1 MTRTFAV
8 CSSLVVA
15 LSVCLIAQ
23 QGRDVVQAPATG
35 TAQIAGT
42 VVTTEQPPAPIR
54 RAILSLRGEGGTQ
67 VEAVTD
73 DNGAFAFTSLPADR
87 YSLVAS
93 KPGYVPANYGSKRPG
108 GSGTPIV
115 IAAGQRVIAAMT
127 MPRGSVITGI
137 VRDELGRPVPG
148 VALSALRYVTS
159 AQTGERMLQEVTIG
173 SAGLVVQNYS
183 ADAFPGTATTDDRGM
198 YRIFGLAPGNYVIAA
213 TVRTRFSNP
222 TAASDVHQITAVDV
236 QRAERLLRGA
246 GVASSDTP
254 NDRADTSRVDYAPVY
269 HPAAISQA
277 DAATITLG
285 PAEER
290 AGIDVLLR
298 MVPTATIRGTL
309 TGPDGSPI
317 YNAQVSVMDP
327 EYGPGR
333 VGRATRSNADGEFVI
348 AGVPPG
354 RYQMQAAGYPDR
366 LFGTADISLEGRDIS
381 VALTAR
387 PGMTI
392 SGRVVFDGTSRAPA
406 PSNSLVFL
414 QRQTFAT
421 GSPVYEMSP
430 DGTFKLSSI
439 PPGRYRL
446 VVNGRPPAGWILRS
460 SMVNGV
466 DGSDIAF
473 DIKQNENI
481 DNVVVTLTDRPAE
494 ISGVLQSAAG
504 QPAPEYGLIVFS
516 ADARF
521 HVARSRRTRFVRPD
535 ITGRFIVRDLPA
547 GDYLITAVTDVE
559 DGQWNDAAF
568 LAELAQSSP
577 IRISVAEGEKKVQ
590 DIRIGGR

>member
-1 MTRTFAV
+1 
-8 CSSLVVA
+8 
-15 LSVCLIAQ
+15 
-23 QGRDVVQAPATG
+23 
-35 TAQIAGT
+35 
-42 VVTTEQPPAPIR
+42 
-54 RAILSLRGEGGTQ
+54 
-67 VEAVTD
+67 
-73 DNGAFAFTSLPADR
+73 
-87 YSLVAS
+87 
-93 KPGYVPANYGSKRPG
+93 
-108 GSGTPIV
+108 
-115 IAAGQRVIAAMT
+115 
-127 MPRGSVITGI
+127 
-137 VRDELGRPVPG
+137 
-148 VALSALRYVTS
+148 
-159 AQTGERMLQEVTIG
+159 
-173 SAGLVVQNYS
+173 
-183 ADAFPGTATTDDRGM
+183 
-198 YRIFGLAPGNYVIAA
+198 
-213 TVRTRFSNP
+213 
-222 TAASDVHQITAVDV
+222 
-236 QRAERLLRGA
+236 
-246 GVASSDTP
+246 
-254 NDRADTSRVDYAPVY
+254 VY